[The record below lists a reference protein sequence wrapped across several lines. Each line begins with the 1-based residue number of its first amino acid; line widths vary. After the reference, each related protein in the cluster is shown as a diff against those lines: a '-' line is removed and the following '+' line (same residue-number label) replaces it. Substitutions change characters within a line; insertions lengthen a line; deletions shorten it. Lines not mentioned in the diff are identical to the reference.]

1 MRKIVATIL
10 TATTV
15 LNSVNASEVKQ
26 YWDRFYNE
34 IKQCVMDNV
43 KSDTI
48 YKPEIK
54 PDDAIGL
61 KSYLK
66 ALDYSNYVV
75 YIKTDKIKE
84 SDLCFI
90 RYSLKELGYNPKY
103 YKPAEI
109 LVVDQFQ
116 RKVDAQALKQKVEN
130 LFKPFL
136 QNHTVYVIDLNS

>member
-1 MRKIVATIL
+1 MKRAMFTMFTAL
-10 TATTV
+10 TVFNIAF
-15 LNSVNASEVKQ
+15 ASEIKQ

-34 IKQCVMDNV
+34 IKQCIMDNV
-43 KSDTI
+43 KSETF
-48 YKPEIK
+48 YKPEIQ

-75 YIKTDKIKE
+75 YIRTENIKE

-116 RKVDAQALKQKVEN
+116 RKVDAQALKQKVET

-136 QNHTVYVIDLNS
+136 QNHTVYVISLNF